1 MIHVIPV
8 SIGNVLLEKSN
19 TTNIVN
25 DIFIAPTEQ
34 QKSYAEYNTCSWKS
48 ADSANTSLN
57 CEIKSEY

>member
-34 QKSYAEYNTCSWKS
+34 QKSYAEYNTCS
-48 ADSANTSLN
+48 
-57 CEIKSEY
+57 